1 MRKPALASILEG
13 ISIPVAYKLGYI
25 TNFYR
30 EPSFRLIEAEF
41 GLTRPEILTLIFLDY
56 QDAIAVSDIC
66 AFSGHLVPNISRAA
80 IALDGKGLVRRG
92 PDPKDQR
99 RQILFLT
106 PAGRALHD
114 RFIPMLRAREAEM
127 LSCLSERERTQF
139 ERLTRKLAAHVPAWA
154 TLPEDALKSSEDDI
168 ADAA

>member
-1 MRKPALASILEG
+1 MRKPALASILDG

-30 EPSFRLIEAEF
+30 EPSFRLIESDF
-41 GLTRPEILTLIFLDY
+41 GLTRPEILTLIFLAY

-80 IALDGKGLVRRG
+80 IALEGKGLMRRG

-114 RFIPMLRAREAEM
+114 QFIPMLRTREADM
-127 LSCLSERERTQF
+127 LSCLSEREKTQF
-139 ERLTRKLAAHVPAWA
+139 DYLIRKLAGHVPTWA
-154 TLPEDALKSSEDDI
+154 TLPDDALKSTKDD
-168 ADAA
+168 DATAA